1 MAWFRRLE
9 SGSKEDALPAKNK
22 ATFTKRERERQR
34 QQQRQEKATKRQ
46 QRQAE
51 KRERP
56 PVESG
61 GEDPD
66 IAGIIPGPQPV
77 QE

>member
-1 MAWFRRLE
+1 M
-9 SGSKEDALPAKNK
+9 PAKNK

-56 PVESG
+56 AVVSDG
-61 GEDPD
+61 DPD
-66 IAGIIPGPQPV
+66 IAGIIPGPQPI